1 VTVHDQLRSLLLS
14 VRRRWRAEVVL
25 RAVGRGAVLAA
36 APVLA
41 GVGLAAWLA
50 LDDGALTALASTMGL
65 AVLAAVLMTA
75 WRLGRTPRTRQIAR
89 FVEERV
95 ATRTDVAPFDD
106 VLVSAVDA
114 AGPPESLDFRGLV
127 VESAVRRLE
136 AIGAAGIVT
145 TRALRRAGAEA
156 MAGVTVLAVS
166 IALAW
171 PMLARASEAAWITF
185 VPQSIHVQ
193 VLPGDARVPA
203 GQPLTIRATVRAG
216 RNLLTRFTPRLTV
229 EAGSEARTVAMTP
242 DGKGFQFSFESID
255 RTFRYRVT
263 AGSRR
268 SEDYT
273 VTALFG
279 PRVARIDLR
288 YEYPAFANLPPR
300 EERDGGD
307 IYAPAGT
314 RVRVRVHTDTPIA
327 SGQMVFAAGAKAG
340 GSGALQRTGDRVL
353 EGDLV
358 LARDDSYRIGLTDRD
373 GLRTSGDTEY
383 FLRVMDD
390 RPPDVRILRPAGD
403 QQITPLEEVAI
414 EARAEDDYGILR
426 FELVYA
432 VAGREPKVVAFD
444 RINGT
449 DLTRAGTH
457 TLAAEDLGVQPGDVI
472 TYYARARDVGR
483 GKRPTETRSD
493 MFFLE
498 IRPFSEE
505 FVLAQSQA
513 MSGMASEQIETL
525 VAAQKEIINA
535 TWNIERRAASGA
547 GRSAGDITAIAA
559 AQAELRSRA
568 EQITSRTG
576 RGRGLIRFPQQLTPP
591 RQLRGVRPPSDP
603 VGAAI
608 SAMTRAIDQ
617 LEGQRTGEALSHE
630 MAALQGLLQAQAEV
644 RRREVAQQAG
654 ASMGGLGRQGQDLS
668 ALFDK
673 ELQRQ
678 QRTNYETRSQSD
690 TRADRQEGESALDR
704 IHDLARR
711 QEELSRRQRELANA
725 AQTGEELKRQLEK
738 LTREQEALRQQ
749 AEELARQL
757 GQQAAQ
763 PQRGAAPQP
772 NQTGG
777 GAMRDATEQMR
788 SAAGELQRQSPATA
802 ADRGE
807 RAAAGLRQLEQ
818 QMRRDNPE
826 AQQRAAG
833 EVRLEAQ
840 QIADEQRRIAGEAAR
855 LAKGDPANADAWRR
869 LSGEK
874 DKLADRVDALQRT
887 AEQLAGADKPSPQ
900 GPRGK
905 EGQTAA
911 AAREIARQQIAGRMR
926 ETARHM
932 REAAGADGVAGRAV
946 RPAPRPGAAE
956 AEQQIARALDQ
967 IVDQLGGAADAEDLS
982 RELDQ
987 ARAMRDRLDRL
998 ERQVREA
1005 DARNSAGRQGQGRAT
1020 GSGTGG
1026 GPGPSASPSPSPREE
1041 AQRLRDQYAK
1051 ELQGARESLSRLER
1065 SSPGTGLG
1073 GTSPEQ
1079 HEWSAVDKGTEAFKQ
1094 DFSKWESL
1102 RKDVDSALDRYEA
1115 SVIARAARKS
1125 LQDRLS
1131 AGGSDRVPDD
1141 YRRLIARY
1149 YESLARKK

>member
-14 VRRRWRAEVVL
+14 VRRRWRAEAVL
-25 RAVGRGAVLAA
+25 RAVGRGAMLAA
-36 APVLA
+36 VPVLA

-50 LDDGALTALASTMGL
+50 PGDGALRVLATAMGM
-65 AVLAAVLMTA
+65 AVLAAVAITS
-75 WRLGRTPRTRQIAR
+75 WRIGRTPRNPQIAR
-89 FVEERV
+89 FIEER
-95 ATRTDVAPFDD
+95 AAQRTDVAPFDD

-114 AGPPESLDFRGLV
+114 VGTSESSDFRGLV
-127 VESAVRRLE
+127 VASAVRRLE
-136 AIGAAGIVT
+136 AIGAAGIVSAG
-145 TRALRRAGAEA
+145 ALRRAAAEA
-156 MAGVTVLAVS
+156 GAGVAVLGVS

-171 PMLARASEAAWITF
+171 PSF
-185 VPQSIHVQ
+185 VPQSIHVD
-193 VLPGDARVPA
+193 VLPGDTRVPA
-203 GQPLTIRATVRAG
+203 GQPLTIRAQVRAG
-216 RNLLTRFTPRLTV
+216 RSVLTRFTPRLTV
-229 EAGSEARTVAMTP
+229 EAGPDARTVAMTP
-242 DGKGFQFSFESID
+242 DGEGFQFSFESID

-268 SEDYT
+268 SADYT

-279 PRVARIDLR
+279 PRVSRIDLR
-288 YEYPAFANLPPR
+288 YEYPSFANLPPR

-314 RVRVRVHTDTPIA
+314 KVHVRVHTDKPIA
-327 SGQMVFAAGAKAG
+327 SGQMVFAEAKAG
-340 GSGALQRTGDRVL
+340 ASGTLQPTSDQVL
-353 EGDLV
+353 EGDLI

-414 EARAEDDYGILR
+414 EARAEDDYGISR
-426 FELVYA
+426 FDLVYA
-432 VAGREPKVVAFD
+432 VAGRQPKVIPFD
-444 RINGT
+444 RANGT
-449 DLTRAGTH
+449 DRAKAGTH

-472 TYYARARDVGR
+472 SYYARARDVGR

-498 IRPFSEE
+498 VRPFSEE
-505 FVLAQSQA
+505 FVLSQSQA

-559 AQAELRSRA
+559 AQAELKGRA
-568 EQITSRTG
+568 EQMASRAG
-576 RGRGLIRFPQQLTPP
+576 RGRGARRFPQQVMPP
-591 RQLRGVRPPSDP
+591 RQLGGVRPSSDP

-617 LEGQRTGEALSHE
+617 LEGRRTNEALPHE

-678 QRTNYETRSQSD
+678 QRTNYESRSQTD
-690 TRADRQEGESALDR
+690 VRADKDDGESALDR
-704 IHDLARR
+704 IRDLARR

-725 AQTGEELKRQLEK
+725 APSGDELKRQLEK
-738 LTREQEALRQQ
+738 LTREQEELRQQ
-749 AEELARQL
+749 AEELTRQL
-757 GQQAAQ
+757 GQQGAQ
-763 PQRGAAPQP
+763 PQRGASPQP
-772 NQTGG
+772 GQSGS
-777 GAMRDATEQMR
+777 GAMREAAEQMR
-788 SAAGELQRQSPATA
+788 SAAGEMQRQSPGTA

-807 RAAAGLRQLEQ
+807 RAAGSLRQLEQ

-840 QIADEQRRIAGEAAR
+840 QVADEQRRIAGEAAR
-855 LAKGDPANADAWRR
+855 LAKGADPANSDAWRR

-887 AEQLAGADKPSPQ
+887 AEQVAGADKPSPPGQ
-900 GPRGK
+900 GAS
-905 EGQTAA
+905 AA
-911 AAREIARQQIAGRMR
+911 AAAKELARQQIAGRMR

-932 REAAGADGVAGRAV
+932 REAAGADGAGGRAAK
-946 RPAPRPGAAE
+946 PAPRTGAAE
-956 AEQQIARALDQ
+956 TEQQIARALDQ
-967 IVDQLGGAADAEDLS
+967 IVDQLGGTAGAEDLS

-987 ARAMRDRLDRL
+987 ARAMRERLDRL

-1005 DARNSAGRQGQGRAT
+1005 DARNSGGRQGQGQGRAT
-1020 GSGTGG
+1020 GSRSGSGEG
-1026 GPGPSASPSPSPREE
+1026 ASAGPNPADDV
-1041 AQRLRDQYAK
+1041 QRLREQYAK
-1051 ELQGARESLSRLER
+1051 ELRGARESLSRLER
-1065 SSPGTGLG
+1065 GSPGSGLG
-1073 GTSPEQ
+1073 GTTPEQ

-1115 SVIARAARKS
+1115 SVIARAAQKS
-1125 LQDRLS
+1125 LQDRLN